1 MSKKVMVVGGTG
13 NMSTGIVR
21 ELLKKGYDVT
31 IYSRGKSHLKPH
43 PDARVIYGDR
53 HDGTF
58 VSTMR
63 KNHYD
68 IVYDMIGF
76 VRQDA
81 IDDYEAFQDCERFV
95 FCSTGAVATPFTAEK
110 APITE
115 EDVPDTPS
123 WEYGVTKKACE
134 DYFLMKYHENG
145 FPVTIMRPASTYG
158 RVPGLI
164 RQVGNING
172 AANVWVDRI
181 RKGKPI
187 VTGNEHIAR
196 SFLHADDAANAF
208 VMCLDHEIC
217 KGQAYNLVARNA
229 IDWGEYHRA
238 MMHAVGKEVE
248 MVEVT
253 YDTLKSFEGE
263 DTFQMGDMITKS
275 FLWNGLFSAEKLY
288 RDIPEFRQLIDI
300 EKGMEMT
307 LRFLTDFDFIPDSDH
322 FPLEDEIIQV
332 QRRTYIR

>member
-1 MSKKVMVVGGTG
+1 MSKRVMVVGGTG

-21 ELLKKGYDVT
+21 ELVKRGYDVS
-31 IYSRGKSHLKPH
+31 IYARGQSHLNPH
-43 PDARVIYGDR
+43 PEAGVICGDR
-53 HDGTF
+53 HDGNF
-58 VSTMR
+58 ISIMR
-63 KNHYD
+63 KGNYD

-76 VRQDA
+76 SQQDA
-81 IDDYEAFQDCERFV
+81 IDDYEAFQGCERFV
-95 FCSTGAVATPFTAEK
+95 FCSTGAVATPFLAEK

-115 EDVPDTPS
+115 EDVPDEPS
-123 WEYGVTKKACE
+123 WDYGVSKKSCE
-134 DYFLMKYHENG
+134 DYFLMKYHKNG

-172 AANVWVDRI
+172 VANVWIDRI

-187 VTGNEHIAR
+187 VTGNEHICR

-217 KGQAYNLVARNA
+217 KGQVYNLVARHA

-253 YDTLKSFEGE
+253 YDTLKSFEGNN
-263 DTFQMGDMITKS
+263 TFRMGDMITKS
-275 FLWNGLFSAEKLY
+275 FLWNGLFSAEKLC
-288 RDIPEFRQLIDI
+288 RDIPEFCQLIDI

-307 LRFLTDFDFIPDSDH
+307 LKFLQDHDFIPDSNV
-322 FPLEDEIIQV
+322 FTLEDEIIGIQKK
-332 QRRTYIR
+332 TYIR

>member
-1 MSKKVMVVGGTG
+1 MNKKVMVVGGTG

-21 ELLKKGYDVT
+21 ELIKKGYDVT
-31 IYSRGKSHLKPH
+31 VYARGQSHLSPH
-43 PDARVIYGDR
+43 PEAKVIYGDR
-53 HDGTF
+53 HDNNF
-58 VSTMR
+58 VTLMR
-63 KNHYD
+63 KGNYD

-81 IDDYEAFQDCERFV
+81 IDDYEAFQGCERFV
-95 FCSTGAVATPFTAEK
+95 FCSTGAVATPFSAGK

-115 EDVPDTPS
+115 DDVQDEPS
-123 WEYGVTKKACE
+123 WSYGVTKKTCE
-134 DYFLMKYHENG
+134 DYFLMKYYENG
-145 FPVTIMRPASTYG
+145 FPVTVMRPASTYG

-172 AANVWVDRI
+172 IANVWVDRI

-187 VTGNEHIAR
+187 VTGNEHISR

-208 VMCLDHEIC
+208 VMCLEHEVC
-217 KGQAYNLVARNA
+217 KGQAYNLVARHA

-253 YDTLKSFEGE
+253 YDTLKSFEST
-263 DTFQMGDMITKS
+263 DTFEMGDMITKS
-275 FLWNGLFSAEKLY
+275 FLWNGLFSAEKLC
-288 RDIPEFRQLIDI
+288 RDIPEFQQLIDI

-307 LRFLTDFDFIPDSDH
+307 LKFLYDHNFIPDSDA
-322 FPLEDEIIQV
+322 FTLEDEIIHTQKK
-332 QRRTYIR
+332 TYFR